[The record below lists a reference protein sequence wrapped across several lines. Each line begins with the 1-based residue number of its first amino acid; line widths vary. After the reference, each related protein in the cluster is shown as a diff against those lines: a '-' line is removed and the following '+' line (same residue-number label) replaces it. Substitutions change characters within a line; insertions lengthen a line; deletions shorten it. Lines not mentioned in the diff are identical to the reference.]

1 MHIILDIHKCNE
13 STSWSLINKLV
24 YLKTNG
30 KRRKKT
36 RTKWLMSVLMA
47 KYNILFWEMNMHK
60 LSPQMTFH
68 LVDDLLP
75 LLTYYLSL
83 TSLEQRGSMERL
95 ENVHTTWNVP
105 EVTQPSTV
113 TPGNEQNERNGY
125 DMFLY

>member
-1 MHIILDIHKCNE
+1 MIAYQQVGLLKNE
-13 STSWSLINKLV
+13 W
-24 YLKTNG
+24 
-30 KRRKKT
+30 KKKKEDT
-36 RTKWLMSVLMA
+36 YKVIMSVLMA

-60 LSPQMTFH
+60 LSPQLTFH
-68 LVDDLLP
+68 LMDDLLP

-105 EVTQPSTV
+105 EVTQPSTI